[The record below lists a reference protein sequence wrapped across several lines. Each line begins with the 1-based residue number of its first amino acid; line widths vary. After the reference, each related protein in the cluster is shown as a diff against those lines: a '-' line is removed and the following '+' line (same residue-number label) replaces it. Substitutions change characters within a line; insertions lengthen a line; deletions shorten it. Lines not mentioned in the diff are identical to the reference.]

1 MNVKST
7 YLFECRIKYF
17 WWIIMYFR
25 RIRELREDND
35 ISQKEVANY
44 LNITQQQYSLYESG
58 KRTIPVDFIIMLTRY
73 YNVTSDYILG
83 LSKEPKNN

>member
-1 MNVKST
+1 MSVKST

-17 WWIIMYFR
+17 RWIIMYFR
-25 RIRELREDND
+25 KIRELREDND

-58 KRTIPVDFIIMLTRY
+58 KRTIPVDLVIMLTKY
-73 YNVTSDYILG
+73 YDVTSDYILG
-83 LSKEPKNN
+83 LSKKPKNE

>member
-1 MNVKST
+1 
-7 YLFECRIKYF
+7 
-17 WWIIMYFR
+17 MYFR

-83 LSKEPKNN
+83 LSKETKNN